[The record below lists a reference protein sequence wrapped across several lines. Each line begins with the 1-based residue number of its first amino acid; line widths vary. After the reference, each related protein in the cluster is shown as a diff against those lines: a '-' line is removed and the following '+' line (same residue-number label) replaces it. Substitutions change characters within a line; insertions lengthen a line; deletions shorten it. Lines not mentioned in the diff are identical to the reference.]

1 MLLAQDD
8 HGRCAT
14 EGVAAV
20 GLQAWNTPETA
31 LPILTPAEETELKLS
46 AETVSRQGRRRG
58 AYLVKIMICD
68 YDLHSKKNNIK

>member
-20 GLQAWNTPETA
+20 GLQARNTPETA

-46 AETVSRQGRRRG
+46 AETVSRQGPEKG
-58 AYLVKIMICD
+58 GVSGKD
-68 YDLHSKKNNIK
+68 YDL